1 MPSYVIEFDSNHG
14 PERRLFTLD
23 DDRTLDVQLYQVLEE
38 LRQNGRSLQGA
49 PGDELAV
56 SWNGNE
62 LSQRVPLHALNVN
75 ATRPLILYM
84 RPRTVASVPHVAS
97 KYNLRHIVLPPVE
110 GALGALVAWSFVGL
124 LTDLRAPVGSI
135 ATADLAAA
143 VLLSGLIGL
152 ALNTGSVCRQLVR
165 VPMAALCTVLAAV
178 VGLLIYAAV
187 ATIGLVPTVPQ
198 FLLGRM
204 GGWLLVIVPL
214 ALVMTTPLHDLGR
227 QRYVEAALVA
237 LCAAVLSALIASLPG
252 VSSLW
257 QAIAFVT
264 SGAFVG
270 GAAISIPIWR
280 TMRVVST

>member
-38 LRQNGRSLQGA
+38 LRQNGRTLHGA

-56 SWNGNE
+56 SWNGTE
-62 LSQRVPLHALNVN
+62 LSQRVPLHTLSVN
-75 ATRPLILYM
+75 ATRPLILFM
-84 RPRTVASVPHVAS
+84 RPRIVAAVARVTS

-110 GALGALVAWSFVGL
+110 GALGALGAWGIAGF
-124 LTDLRAPVGSI
+124 LTDLHAPVSSV
-135 ATADLAAA
+135 ARADLAAA

-152 ALNTGSVCRQLVR
+152 ALSAGSVFRQLVR
-165 VPMAALCTVLAAV
+165 VPIAALCTACAATAGILLFAAV
-178 VGLLIYAAV
+178 SMVGAI
-187 ATIGLVPTVPQ
+187 PTVPQ
-198 FLLGRM
+198 FLLGRV

-214 ALVMTTPLHDLGR
+214 ALVITAPLRDLGR

-237 LCAAVLSALIASLPG
+237 ICAAVLSALIASLPG

-264 SGAFVG
+264 SGALVG
-270 GAAISIPIWR
+270 GAAVSIPIWR
-280 TMRVVST
+280 TMRMAST